1 MPIICTSDYTISDFN
16 DAISL
21 SGYIGSNLA
30 HTQIYSPDNGSY
42 TPDWS
47 STNLVLTPQL
57 YVTSTT
63 TDVIATAAVTSVDWY
78 LNSET
83 VGNKI
88 TTSGS
93 YALSGTK
100 NHILTVSGNVLAGT
114 NQVKFICVVAYH
126 DSTTNL
132 DLKHKMD
139 VTFTLVKSGSGIAD
153 AICTAEQGNI
163 FKNDSIQTLTAS
175 CYLWR
180 GSTIDTTNVSYKW
193 GIRDTSID
201 ETTDTGYDSDMGLG
215 WRLLSN
221 TPGMYIGDGGSL
233 NHPIITIYAD
243 AVPNV
248 ATFKCVITDTETGA
262 DNAKYYDTI
271 TFTDLSDPIQ
281 MTIVSSGGDTFVNGQ
296 GSTILTARL
305 FQAGSE
311 IDPYEPSKVS
321 YDYTYKWYKFDSSG
335 NPVANWGGTGIN
347 YQTGKT
353 LSVGSNDVT
362 VKATFRCEA
371 E

>member
-42 TPDWS
+42 IPDWS

-83 VGNKI
+83 AGNKI
-88 TTSGS
+88 TTSGN
-93 YALSGTK
+93 YALSGSK
-100 NHILTVSGNVLAGT
+100 NHILTISGNILNGV
-114 NQVKFICVVAYH
+114 NQAKFICVVSYH
-126 DSTTNL
+126 DATTNL

-153 AICTAEQGNI
+153 AICIAEQGNI
-163 FKNDSIQTLTAS
+163 FKNGDVATLTAS
-175 CYLWR
+175 CDLWR
-180 GSTIDTTNVSYKW
+180 GSTVDTTNVTYKW
-193 GIRDTSID
+193 AIKDPSVDSTSA
-201 ETTDTGYDSDMGLG
+201 TGYDADFGLG
-215 WRLLSN
+215 WKKIASDVSNMYTGVTTRL
-221 TPGMYIGDGGSL
+221 
-233 NHPIITIYAD
+233 ITVYAA

-262 DNAKYYDTI
+262 NNAKYHDTI

-281 MTIVSSGGDTFVNGQ
+281 LTIVSSGGDTFVNGQ
-296 GSTILTARL
+296 GSTVLTARL

-311 IDPYEPSKVS
+311 IDTTSPYA
-321 YDYTYKWYKFDSSG
+321 YTYKWYKYDSTG
-335 NPVANWGGTGIN
+335 TLVTGWGGTN
-347 YQTGKT
+347 VDYKTGKT
-353 LSVGSNDVT
+353 LSVGSSDVT
-362 VKATFRCEA
+362 VKATFRCDVE
-371 E
+371 